1 MWRGAWLPRAA
12 RPQQDL
18 LHLGPPLLLQLRPPL
33 GLVLGSP
40 LPVLH
45 RQLRGLHRWAPGHS
59 YWILRLPVQEA
70 CSRARVATVS
80 WSLTQT
86 SRRKRRMASRVTR
99 HLVMSRV
106 TRHLATSHVTTRLVT
121 SHVMRHLATSAC
133 SLQRGGTAVVSS
145 TKWPPPT
152 AGAAAVQGV

>member
-45 RQLRGLHRWAPGHS
+45 GQLRGLHRWAPGHS
-59 YWILRLPVQEA
+59 YWIPRLLVQEA

-80 WSLTQT
+80 WSLIQT
-86 SRRKRRMASRVTR
+86 SRRKRRMASRVMR
-99 HLVMSRV
+99 HLVTSR
-106 TRHLATSHVTTRLVT
+106 
-121 SHVMRHLATSAC
+121 VMRHLATSVC